1 MTTIFY
7 PVPENSYLRDCIDTD
22 ITELP
27 ELVSLCNEGDFKAEV
42 VQIDFQTS
50 FISLLGYD
58 QFFQVI
64 TGGDIWENPDAGDE
78 WHDGQLP

>member
-1 MTTIFY
+1 MIHH
-7 PVPENSYLRDCIDTD
+7 PVPENSYLRDCIDTE
-22 ITELP
+22 IEELP
-27 ELVSLCNEGDFKAEV
+27 DLVSYCDAGGFQITPI
-42 VQIDFQTS
+42 QIDFQTS

-64 TGGDIWENPDAGDE
+64 TGGDVWENPDAGDE